1 MAYDFSAFEKR
12 VEEISK
18 WLQNEFSSIRTGR
31 ATPTLLDGVRVDVY
45 GSKAPLNQVGNVG
58 TEDARTLRISV
69 WDAGQV
75 QAVEK
80 AIIDADLGLSVV
92 TDDKG
97 LRVVFPERTGERR
110 EQLLKFAKGKF
121 EDARIQLRSTRD
133 DSMRKIESD
142 ITSEDEKFR
151 AKEDMEKR
159 MEKANAMLQQLFEAK
174 EVEIKQ

>member
-1 MAYDFSAFEKR
+1 M
-12 VEEISK
+12 
-18 WLQNEFSSIRTGR
+18 
-31 ATPTLLDGVRVDVY
+31 
-45 GSKAPLNQVGNVG
+45 
-58 TEDARTLRISV
+58 
-69 WDAGQV
+69 
-75 QAVEK
+75 EK

-97 LRVVFPERTGERR
+97 LRVVFPELTGERR